1 MANKYMTK
9 CSTSFVM
16 EETHQNDT
24 DFISPQA
31 EWLSSR
37 KQQDVARCG
46 GGAGTLDT
54 VGGM

>member
-16 EETHQNDT
+16 EETHQNNT